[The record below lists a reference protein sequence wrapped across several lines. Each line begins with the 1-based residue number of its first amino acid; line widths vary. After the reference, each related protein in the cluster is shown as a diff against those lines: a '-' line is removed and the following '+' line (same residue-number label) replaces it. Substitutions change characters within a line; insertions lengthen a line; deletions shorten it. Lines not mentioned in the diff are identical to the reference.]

1 MEEKTEEEIEIEEE
15 NEVYN
20 EAKIFLE
27 EVKKIILEAV
37 KMNKKVEYKSENL
50 LILSLVDN
58 LHGVFEVYN
67 MDNGATSAVIIGSID
82 KYMDFFHAL
91 PYILFFIIVI
101 YMIVAAIRK
110 EGESGYR

>member
-1 MEEKTEEEIEIEEE
+1 M
-15 NEVYN
+15 
-20 EAKIFLE
+20 
-27 EVKKIILEAV
+27 KIIKFL
-37 KMNKKVEYKSENL
+37 KNKKAQSTGFAWVYG
-50 LILSLVDN
+50 LIMLFGLGVMYIVFSQ
-58 LHGVFEVYN
+58 VFEGHLVPIMKNQANASQVYA
-67 MDNGATSAVIIGSID
+67 MDNGATSNLIIGSID